1 MDRMRTPEA
10 KGRNL
15 IDSNKM
21 QGAKGRGTGHAEES
35 NGHLQGGR
43 PRAAARGGAKE
54 GIARR
59 RLRWAESTRVRADVR
74 VW

>member
-1 MDRMRTPEA
+1 MRTPEA

-21 QGAKGRGTGHAEES
+21 HGAKGRGTGHAEES

-43 PRAAARGGAKE
+43 SRPPREAEQGRVLPDDGSGGPNPHGFVMITA
-54 GIARR
+54 
-59 RLRWAESTRVRADVR
+59 
-74 VW
+74 